1 MKKSA
6 HPRARRD
13 PSRGRRGATGAAVG
27 PISRSDRGSRGPA
40 RNRSRTRR
48 CALPLADIPIR
59 PPIPPS
65 AFDFVSLS
73 TLHLP
78 TTVCTPHSS
87 TLRRVACRVVSRHLV
102 TCARSVSRRVAVS
115 TPHRSHTRKTSD
127 RMRLMNK
134 NGLRTRRERDR
145 RLYTARKHPRGNRR
159 LTKSERSNPQPSRE
173 ELTASPET
181 TSRSRPTSM
190 ANANETPCT
199 LSCVEVRPD
208 RASVVASPSSV
219 HLLTCTGQG
228 STLHTA
234 FRRWRRALQSTRQ
247 ALTHATRHKVYAK

>member
-1 MKKSA
+1 M
-6 HPRARRD
+6 
-13 PSRGRRGATGAAVG
+13 G

-78 TTVCTPHSS
+78 TTVYSAQLDTASCRVS
-87 TLRRVACRVVSRHLV
+87 RRVTSLV